1 MKRLLN
7 YQGGDYLKSSPM
19 ELKQAILASEGRV
32 IVSESVVS
40 SQPYVGGLTNAEIER
55 AFGADI
61 LLLNALDLENPTI
74 NGVPEESS
82 NHLAWLKRATSR
94 PLGVNLEPVD
104 TNAAMTQS
112 REELPQ
118 GRIASIKNYKLANDL
133 GLDLICLT
141 GNPGT
146 GVTNSQILESIKEAK
161 ENFKGLVIA
170 GKMHAAGTDGPV
182 MNLEIAKDFIKAGI
196 DILLVPAPY
205 TVPHFNEDDLKEIA
219 DNVYN
224 YNTGKNIEEKVLIM
238 SAIGTSQETSDEG
251 TIRQIALAAKA
262 NGAHLQHIGDAMNG
276 ISLPENIYTMGVA
289 IRGVRW
295 QMYQMSSSNYRNGE
309 K

>member
-7 YQGGDYLKSSPM
+7 FQGADFLNASSL
-19 ELKQAILASEGRV
+19 ELKQAIQSSEGRV
-32 IVSESVVS
+32 IVSESVVTY
-40 SQPYVGGLTNAEIER
+40 QPYVNGVSNAEIEK

-61 LLLNALDLENPTI
+61 LLLNALDLENPKI
-74 NGVPEESS
+74 EGVPDEEE
-82 NHLAWLKRATSR
+82 NHIAWLKKATSR

-104 TNAAMTQS
+104 ESAKMTQG
-112 REELPQ
+112 REEISK
-118 GRIASIKNYKLANDL
+118 GRKASIENYKKANDY

-141 GNPGT
+141 GNPAT
-146 GVTNSQILESIKEAK
+146 GVTNKAILQAIREAK
-161 ENFKGLVIA
+161 ENFNGLVIA
-170 GKMHAAGTDGPV
+170 GKMHAAGTDEVV
-182 MNLEIAKDFIKAGI
+182 MNLEIAKDFINAGC

-205 TVPHFNEDDLKEIA
+205 TIPHFNEKDLREIA
-219 DNVYN
+219 DYIRDYN
-224 YNTGKNIEEKVLIM
+224 KNKNIDKKVLIM
-238 SAIGTSQETSDEG
+238 TAIGTSQETSDKD
-251 TIRQIALAAKA
+251 TIRKIALAAKA

-295 QMYQMSSSNYRNGE
+295 QIYQMSSSIIRN

>member
-7 YQGGDYLKSSPM
+7 FQGADFLNASPL

-32 IVSESVVS
+32 IVSESVVTY
-40 SQPYVGGLTNAEIER
+40 QPYVNGLTNAEIEK

-61 LLLNALDLENPTI
+61 LLLNVLDLNNPKI
-74 NGVPEESS
+74 EGVPEGEK
-82 NHLAWLKRATSR
+82 NHIAWLKKATSR
-94 PLGVNLEPVD
+94 PLGINLEPVD
-104 TNAAMTQS
+104 ENAIMTQGK
-112 REELPQ
+112 EEIAN
-118 GRIASIKNYKLANDL
+118 GRKASIENYKKANDY

-141 GNPGT
+141 GNPAT
-146 GVTNSQILESIKEAK
+146 GVTNQAILQAIKEAK
-161 ENFKGLVIA
+161 ENFNGLIIA
-170 GKMHAAGTDGPV
+170 GKMHAAGTDGTV
-182 MNLEIAKDFIKAGI
+182 MDLEIAKEFVNAGC
-196 DILLVPAPY
+196 DILLVPAHY
-205 TVPHFNEDDLKEIA
+205 TIPHFNENDLREIS
-219 DNVYN
+219 DYIRDYN
-224 YNTGKNIEEKVLIM
+224 QDKKIDKKVLIM
-238 SAIGTSQETSDEG
+238 SAIGTSQETADKD

-295 QMYQMSSSNYRNGE
+295 QIYQMSSSIMRN

>member
-7 YQGGDYLKSSPM
+7 YQGRDFLKASPL

-40 SQPYVGGLTNAEIER
+40 FQPYVAGVTNAEIEQ

-61 LLLNALDLENPTI
+61 LLLNVLDLTNPQI
-74 NGVPEESS
+74 QGVPDDVAD
-82 NHLAWLKRATSR
+82 HVGWIKKATSR
-94 PLGVNLEPVD
+94 PIGVNLEPVD
-104 TNAAMTQS
+104 QSASMTQE
-112 REELPQ
+112 RIDLPQ
-118 GRIASIKNYKLANDL
+118 GRIASIDNYKRANDL

-141 GNPGT
+141 GNPAT
-146 GVTNSQILESIKEAK
+146 GVTNKQILKAIKEAK
-161 ENFKGLVIA
+161 DHFNGLVIA

-182 MNLEIAKDFIKAGI
+182 MNLSIAKDFIGAGV

-205 TVPHFNEDDLKEIA
+205 TIPHFGEQDLREIA
-219 DNVYN
+219 DYVRSYN
-224 YNTGKNIEEKVLIM
+224 MGKDIKEKVLIM
-238 SAIGTSQETSDEG
+238 TAIGTSQETSDTA

-289 IRGVRW
+289 IRGIRW
-295 QMYQMSSSNYRNGE
+295 QIYQMSSSVIRNE
-309 K
+309 